1 MYVCPFIYAYIHG
14 LLESTHSLSHACTFI
29 LLLKFLG
36 FFFYLKQDFSFFE
49 KIKAIAC
56 LYFQRED
63 MLIRIVL
70 RYIIQFKIS
79 FKVKKE
85 KLGKVRVISKIS
97 A

>member
-70 RYIIQFKIS
+70 RY
-79 FKVKKE
+79 
-85 KLGKVRVISKIS
+85 
-97 A
+97 